1 MPFSYDIE
9 PDESPRRRRH
19 ASRVESKQE
28 SKRIEV
34 KALGPNIRS
43 LARATTAVYDP
54 NAEDGDGDGLV
65 QDSTPF
71 ERPAALSNIAGI
83 ARGLASAT
91 GGSGTFSPSG
101 SWTVGL
107 SNAEVAERAVPDN
120 PADFTAMMAASV
132 MGYFPAIQSFPPF
145 IEMMN
150 IVSFDPDDVA
160 LLRRILK
167 EKLDSTPQWRA
178 AIDRFGMPPH
188 AATRGQD
195 NAVGTA
201 AEDVAIFIEVDL
213 VSAPPKPEVSL
224 YGNRGYIHSQNMR
237 LRWTAQ
243 TLTNQGMVDS
253 LLPGKRDNSSTLIH
267 EWGHYLN
274 NIAAGSSDLDI
285 RNTARDIREF
295 DTFQPY
301 GRLRD
306 MATLRSGPGE
316 GVAGYREL
324 VAFINGAYD
333 ADRKGIEFGQE
344 KPDDRSRVP
353 WVGSLYGLSDP
364 MEWFAEAV
372 SAYFSTDEEH
382 RAILNEAG
390 ARFVEA
396 FLGMR
401 DPRDISTPT
410 QRMGLAST
418 TGTAMRGM
426 TPQQIADLVVPN
438 TPEQARDLAIEHNEM
453 LFDYDGNPYVGVSYS
468 KLREL
473 LPNGLKDIDFSP
485 QAVEQMKALVVEAL
499 VNNPDFYEV
508 VQRYG
513 MPPVMVTRS
522 DVGLDGSF
530 GVSGVEG
537 FPALIFSSEE
547 LQKALVNGVGNGMY
561 EEDPRLRNTD
571 RFLADPSVSGLFIH
585 EWAHFL
591 NRLAKDQHPDDETR
605 ALAQFWWSDTWEMD
619 AYLPRMAKLLRR
631 FVKAETRADA
641 RFMGAQKFG
650 AAVASGKRV
659 NFTRGYPHV
668 MGQYGQSMPA
678 EAFAEAVTAILSR
691 NVNDRELV
699 SPEMR
704 RDVLDILD
712 LAPTVRETQRAG
724 MASRTGGSTPKT
736 VTRGPN
742 GVRIID
748 PNDPFTPLSGAD
760 WLKDATDAEIA
771 EAVVPMNADDAM
783 AMVLMNIAYGT
794 DPSNFPREAL
804 VVRQLMDGLLFNVPL
819 VDAQGNNILDQNGNP
834 ITHPVPY
841 DFSPQGRQ
849 KAKAMVERMLGESP
863 EFAWLVRNFGMPPM
877 MLLDETQLA
886 QTNQMLRATINA
898 NFPDSLTHP
907 GIGGFS
913 VGTLGVTMRPNAD
926 DNLPMGFNRGGVRKL
941 RRNGTTERWMGNMGY
956 SLADR
961 AIHEWAHWFYWTVKG
976 NKQIERSLVQNFGDR
991 QARLRYLFPNMPY
1004 SQAEK
1009 MAGEFLDGFDAGGFI
1024 PFNQMTMPHY
1034 LQAMSQDILK
1044 KIQQNIPDRAAQL
1057 TAMTRFNQLLTDYIN
1072 NVVGPGL
1079 WSPQAAQVFLF
1090 DIRREF
1096 PYIVD
1101 DLPPLIGGTYATAT
1115 RQELWAEAVLLF
1127 CSPDTKLK
1135 QKYLHPEI
1143 EAWLAYSFGIK
1154 PDKDPSTPYQ
1164 KPWAARGG
1172 LASSSRVRRL
1182 HAAEDSLPDRIA
1194 DTNDG
1199 LASRTSGT
1207 PKATKSRM
1215 SKIAS
1220 TSRFTMGD
1228 YDFDITDE
1236 DLRTYDWDTAY
1247 DQWTTWSGNW
1257 RMRNIS
1263 SMMMGI
1269 EPQPT
1274 RGEEESLSTVHE
1286 IMRSG
1291 EIADAPSHVK
1301 DSIQEAV
1308 LNTYKA
1314 MEVIAVGETSS
1325 DRPLYRGLGS
1335 VPDDA
1340 EIMMVQPGETI
1351 TLPLSAFT
1359 PDRQLANTF
1368 ASMGEDPTGNKK
1380 VMIRLAPG
1388 AQVASSEYTTQISD
1402 WESGYVEVP
1411 IESVTQGE
1419 FRVVSKTESGG
1430 YTVIDIEH
1438 SKAFDPLAGK
1448 MTPVERRQGLAS
1460 SSLRPRPKVS
1470 DSAIRMLEDNM
1481 EYLRDNPAVGR
1492 GGAELDDTWARSTIE
1507 KLKSGEI
1514 NQDDALNLINAVI
1527 DILNNEF
1534 DKDPAKK
1541 DALDARLEAYQKLGK
1556 RLRRLVVSGMDED
1569 DLDDFREEQ
1578 GITRKTPTTG
1588 TRAPGG
1594 AGAYPGGRFGF
1605 GSRTGLASATS
1616 RGDVDME
1623 KVTAQIQ
1630 KRVDD
1635 LYAELEEKQSFYNR
1649 LRDCFEEFQKT
1660 GTWQGEKYNV
1670 FVTEGAEPKTVTNL
1684 SEDDIVQ
1691 ITAIVR
1697 RVLNQREQE
1706 GYRLRDEY
1714 DKQLAILDGL
1724 KNDKYPETT
1733 LRAEAILADEDMVR
1747 EMTERSS
1754 VVRSMPITERIQTF
1768 TAPDGSRYVIHMGSA
1783 ELKGG
1788 ELDPARSRGVAGGPI
1803 GGNTR
1808 ASNIG
1813 AHSARYGRLV
1823 NNLNESRKSRDRV
1836 KEVLSGRFRILNDD
1850 GTYRDEMRRFIPP
1863 MDTSEFIRIRDEQD
1877 GYVEVDLNK
1886 VLNDGRTWREAVQDE
1901 LDNLDTEVKLY
1912 ERDLEVYEK
1921 IKEDGW
1927 QVSSSY
1933 PAIKIEESWG
1943 AFGTYGGRYNDSGDD
1958 VSKFTDFTAE
1968 VRADE
1973 VGIHIFRVDDTNSVP
1988 GGLGETALVG
1998 KHRPIASLVVP
2009 RSLEKDIEK
2018 IFPAWVESAIK
2029 KNMESRRSGLASKG
2043 GSLEERAKKAGVS
2056 LDAFND
2062 EEYDKDDVEWSS
2074 NDWSFSKTNK
2084 VMAGDVVVVRT
2095 TDDGK
2100 QQVLT
2105 ISRVSGPFRGALALP
2120 GGLQDEGEDLY
2131 DTARREM
2138 MEEVSISPENATG
2151 EKILGQVETRDWD
2164 PRFVEGVRIA
2174 GVRYD
2179 ITEEQSRVVKAGDDA
2194 SKFDWVDVEELS
2206 TGKYPIA
2213 FGHASW
2219 LAEAFADD
2227 PVLGPRFE
2235 VLAEAS
2241 RIRNQRLMKKIDE
2254 KRREAGVK
2262 EFGEMPDP
2270 SVPYSTERA
2279 GLASRSD
2286 AVLRQMPVS
2295 SMDLRDI
2302 PSLPTSYRDG
2312 EGPEPKM
2319 RQGLAS
2325 MSERINED
2333 IVGRFNPRVLRG
2345 KPFPGTETM
2354 PEVYVYEIN
2363 GEKVVFGV
2371 EDRHNID
2378 IGDAKNVPL
2387 NPYEIAKM
2395 ERGTPESDEL
2405 ALKWAY
2411 AHIGSGTGDTING
2424 TANSTEISALLY
2436 AAING
2441 DEEARDLFEQYAE
2454 EGKRIV
2460 QGRRNEKIEETK
2472 QAAER
2477 IRESDDFKGNYR
2489 EFVKKKLRVRLG
2501 RSPSEEEIDN
2511 EKIEL
2516 KDIVVVRWTEHEPDY
2531 DEDGNV
2537 IFDTLSAYADVDR
2550 ETLHFT
2556 LNHSVEEHMGWQ
2568 QQGSGYLIMI
2578 PLSDFIEENG
2588 IESIGNLYGVDT
2600 YATPKPGQKLRL
2612 RAGATKVRYVGDD
2625 EASNRKQIA
2634 NRMLIDDFGTF
2645 PVTADPGYVETRGFD
2660 QLITTMAADLGLPKG
2675 HLHANRGHSYLEA
2688 INNEGNYEG
2697 MRQNPLRNNY
2707 GVVMD
2712 SEILSDLDENSLL
2725 RHIDR
2730 KRGKPT
2736 GVSLYTREN
2745 KNRPRVARTGR
2756 RTGLA
2761 SSSFSRGRNTTILKP
2776 EEDIPNAGIG
2786 FSSPDGRTQQRR
2798 VPLGNKVVSP
2808 VDGTERE
2815 LNVTADSVKHV
2826 AEGGSLSD
2834 IPDEHLLKAIME
2846 NTQITDTD
2854 GRRFKIIGSRG
2865 GINGMVRLRDNTTGA
2880 LIGHKYENGGGRGG
2894 ADEALVEVMSEIV
2907 SGYFGYEPMPMRM
2920 IQGISLNSQLA
2931 PLSRGEPI
2939 LSGVALVTE
2948 LAHNRYAGDITAG
2961 TLGTAS
2967 LTDQLSDISAEELV
2981 RLSLFDTLLRNG
2993 DRHGGNILLTNEGDK
3008 TSIIPIDQSLG
3019 FFYTSNPTA
3028 PLDVK
3033 GLKGEAANRLANF
3046 AHRLDTEEGRKEIVE
3061 AARKLLEELRSIDVD
3076 KMRSEIN
3083 DAMEHFEALS
3093 GTLSLTRDKSI
3104 QQMFDRLEKIKNLT
3118 PEILAEAMMSRTGFR
3133 RPDPVRSYA
3142 PGPASGWNEA
3152 GDVV

>member
-1 MPFSYDIE
+1 MFYNESMPFSYDIE

-213 VSAPPKPEVSL
+213 VSAPPKPDVSL

-301 GRLRD
+301 GGLRD

-396 FLGMR
+396 FLGIR
-401 DPRDISTPT
+401 EPRDISTPT

-453 LFDYDGNPYVGVSYS
+453 LFDYDDNPYVGVSYS
-468 KLREL
+468 NLRDL

-499 VNNPDFYEV
+499 VNNPDFYEI

-561 EEDPRLRNTD
+561 EKDPRLRNTD

-591 NRLAKDQHPDDETR
+591 NRLAKDRHPDEETR

-659 NFTRGYPHV
+659 NFARGYPHV

-691 NVNDRELV
+691 NVNDREIV

-724 MASRTGGSTPKT
+724 MASRTGGSGPKT

-760 WLKDATDAEIA
+760 WLRDATDAEIA

-783 AMVLMNIAYGT
+783 AMVLMNIAYGA

-804 VVRQLMDGLLFNVPL
+804 IVRQLMEGLLFNVPL
-819 VDAQGNNILDQNGNP
+819 EDIQGQPLLDQNGQP
-834 ITHPVPY
+834 IFHSVPY

-849 KAKAMVERMLGESP
+849 KAKAMVERMLAESP

-877 MLLDETQLA
+877 MLLDEAQLV
-886 QTNQMLRATINA
+886 QTNQMLRAMGA
-898 NFPDSLTHP
+898 SLPMSLTHP
-907 GIGGFS
+907 SVGGFS
-913 VGTLGVTMRPNAD
+913 VGTLGVTMRTNAD
-926 DNLPMGFNRGGVRKL
+926 DNLPMGFDRRSVRKL
-941 RRNGTTERWMGNMGY
+941 RRNGTTERWMGNMGS

-976 NKQIERSLVQNFGDR
+976 NKQLERSLAQSFGDR
-991 QARLRYLFPNMPY
+991 FSRLRYLFPNMPY

-1009 MAGEFLDGFDAGGFI
+1009 MAGEFLDGFDVGGFL
-1024 PFNQMTMPHY
+1024 PFNEMTMPQY
-1034 LQAMSQDILK
+1034 LQGMERDALRR
-1044 KIQQNIPDRAAQL
+1044 IQQNITDRAGQV
-1057 TAMTRFNQLLTDYIN
+1057 TAVTRFSQLLRDYFN

-1079 WSPQAAQVFLF
+1079 WSPQAAQIFLF
-1090 DIRREF
+1090 DLRREF

-1143 EAWLAYSFGIK
+1143 EAWIAYAFGIK

-1172 LASSSRVRRL
+1172 LASSSRMRRL

-1236 DLRTYDWDTAY
+1236 DLRTYDWNTAY

-1368 ASMGEDPTGNKK
+1368 ASMGEDTTGNKK

-1430 YTVIDIEH
+1430 YTVLDIEH

-1492 GGAELDDTWARSTIE
+1492 GGAELDDTWARSTID

-1578 GITRKTPTTG
+1578 GITRRTPTTG

-1605 GSRTGLASATS
+1605 GSRTGLASATR

-1623 KVTAQIQ
+1623 KATATIQ
-1630 KRVDD
+1630 KRIDD
-1635 LYAELEEKQSFYNR
+1635 LYADLEEKESFQKR
-1649 LRDCFEEFQKT
+1649 LKDCIDELEKT
-1660 GTWQGEKYNV
+1660 GTWQGEKHNV
-1670 FVTEGAEPKTVTNL
+1670 FVTEGASPKTVTNL
-1684 SEDDIVQ
+1684 SQDDIVN
-1691 ITAIVR
+1691 
-1697 RVLNQREQE
+1697 LREAANRALYERGQE
-1706 GYRLRDEY
+1706 SNRIRSEY
-1714 DKQLAILDGL
+1714 DKQTEILDGL

-1733 LRAEAILADEDMVR
+1733 LRAEAILADDDMVR

-1754 VVRSMPITERIQTF
+1754 VVRSMPITERVQTF

-1808 ASNIG
+1808 ESNIIAFRG
-1813 AHSARYGRLV
+1813 RYGRLMED
-1823 NNLNESRKSRDRV
+1823 LNRSRKQRDQY
-1836 KEVLSGRFRILNDD
+1836 KEVLSGRFRIFNDD
-1850 GTYRDEMRRFIPP
+1850 GTYNEEMGRFAPR
-1863 MDTSEFIRIRDEQD
+1863 MDMTERMRILNEQD
-1877 GYVEVDLNK
+1877 GYVDIDLNE
-1886 VLNDGRTWREAVQDE
+1886 VLGNGMTRREAIQQM
-1901 LDNLDTEVKLY
+1901 LDTENREIERY
-1912 ERDLEVYEK
+1912 ERDLEIYEK

-1927 QVSSSY
+1927 QVMSSY
-1933 PAIKIEESWG
+1933 SAVNMEESWSV
-1943 AFGTYGGRYNDSGDD
+1943 FGTYGGRYGDSGDD
-1958 VSKFTDFTAE
+1958 VSKFSDFTAE
-1968 VRADE
+1968 ARADE
-1973 VGIHIFRVDDTNSVP
+1973 VGIHIFRVDDSNSVL
-1988 GGLGETALVG
+1988 GGPNETALVG

-2009 RSLEKDIEK
+2009 RSLEKDTEK
-2018 IFPAWVESAIK
+2018 IFPAWVESAVK
-2029 KNMESRRSGLASKG
+2029 KDIESRRSGLASKG

-2279 GLASRSD
+2279 GLAS
-2286 AVLRQMPVS
+2286 
-2295 SMDLRDI
+2295 
-2302 PSLPTSYRDG
+2302 
-2312 EGPEPKM
+2312 
-2319 RQGLAS
+2319 
-2325 MSERINED
+2325 
-2333 IVGRFNPRVLRG
+2333 
-2345 KPFPGTETM
+2345 
-2354 PEVYVYEIN
+2354 
-2363 GEKVVFGV
+2363 
-2371 EDRHNID
+2371 
-2378 IGDAKNVPL
+2378 
-2387 NPYEIAKM
+2387 
-2395 ERGTPESDEL
+2395 
-2405 ALKWAY
+2405 
-2411 AHIGSGTGDTING
+2411 
-2424 TANSTEISALLY
+2424 
-2436 AAING
+2436 
-2441 DEEARDLFEQYAE
+2441 
-2454 EGKRIV
+2454 
-2460 QGRRNEKIEETK
+2460 
-2472 QAAER
+2472 
-2477 IRESDDFKGNYR
+2477 
-2489 EFVKKKLRVRLG
+2489 
-2501 RSPSEEEIDN
+2501 
-2511 EKIEL
+2511 
-2516 KDIVVVRWTEHEPDY
+2516 
-2531 DEDGNV
+2531 
-2537 IFDTLSAYADVDR
+2537 
-2550 ETLHFT
+2550 
-2556 LNHSVEEHMGWQ
+2556 
-2568 QQGSGYLIMI
+2568 
-2578 PLSDFIEENG
+2578 
-2588 IESIGNLYGVDT
+2588 
-2600 YATPKPGQKLRL
+2600 
-2612 RAGATKVRYVGDD
+2612 
-2625 EASNRKQIA
+2625 
-2634 NRMLIDDFGTF
+2634 
-2645 PVTADPGYVETRGFD
+2645 
-2660 QLITTMAADLGLPKG
+2660 
-2675 HLHANRGHSYLEA
+2675 
-2688 INNEGNYEG
+2688 
-2697 MRQNPLRNNY
+2697 
-2707 GVVMD
+2707 
-2712 SEILSDLDENSLL
+2712 
-2725 RHIDR
+2725 
-2730 KRGKPT
+2730 
-2736 GVSLYTREN
+2736 
-2745 KNRPRVARTGR
+2745 
-2756 RTGLA
+2756 
-2761 SSSFSRGRNTTILKP
+2761 SSFSRGRNTTMLKP